1 MFFTS
6 YLSANIL
13 KSYFFCDNISTNS
26 PEEVFDALK
35 NQTVDLVLTA
45 HPTQSVITEE
55 RGIALNKVTPELRE
69 KLHKTRL
76 HIGQLVKDTSDKLKQ
91 ASEIDHHVDVNP
103 VFSASVLVE
112 MMEPDG
118 SSTISVMSGE
128 GESLSAQLAHE
139 VMAIQ
144 VNSDSQTENTF
155 Q

>member
-1 MFFTS
+1 MEEAVEMQGAGEIQGAGN
-6 YLSANIL
+6 LHN
-13 KSYFFCDNISTNS
+13 NS
-26 PEEVFDALK
+26 KFSLFY
-35 NQTVDLVLTA
+35 
-45 HPTQSVITEE
+45 VITEE
-55 RGIALNKVTPELRE
+55 RGITYR
-69 KLHKTRL
+69 HKTRL

-144 VNSDSQTENTF
+144 L
-155 Q
+155 